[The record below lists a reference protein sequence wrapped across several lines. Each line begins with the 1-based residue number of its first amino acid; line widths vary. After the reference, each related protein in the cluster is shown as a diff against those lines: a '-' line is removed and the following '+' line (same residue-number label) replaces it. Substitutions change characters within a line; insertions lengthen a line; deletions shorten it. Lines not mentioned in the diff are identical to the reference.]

1 MWPISLAPE
10 FIKSRIPMTEKNPK
24 TLQFVSDNEADTIRL
39 GEALAAAF
47 QPGCVV
53 ALLGNLGAG
62 KTRLVQAIANAL
74 GIDRED
80 VTSPTFVLIQEYDG
94 NLPIFH
100 FDAYRLRDSDQF
112 LELGAD
118 ELMASQGI
126 CLIEWAERVGDVLP
140 DDLLRIEIE
149 IEGPTR
155 RLFRLSGSGPKSNE
169 VVQQLAE
176 FHLD

>member
-1 MWPISLAPE
+1 
-10 FIKSRIPMTEKNPK
+10 MTDKK
-24 TLQFVSDNEADTIRL
+24 TNSLQFRSNNEADTMRL

-53 ALLGNLGAG
+53 ALMGNLGAG
-62 KTRLVQAIANAL
+62 KTRLVQAIANGL

-94 NLPIFH
+94 TLPIFH

-118 ELMASQGI
+118 ELMDSQGI
-126 CLIEWAERVGDVLP
+126 CLIEWADRVEDVLP
-140 DDLLRIEIE
+140 DDLLRIDIAIE
-149 IEGPTR
+149 APAQ
-155 RLFRLSGSGPKSNE
+155 RLFHLSGSGPKSND
-169 VVQQLAE
+169 VVRQLAAINIGWA
-176 FHLD
+176 